1 MKLIRTIAVAALTVA
16 LGSCGGKDTLTGSGG
31 GGGGGGN
38 TIAGPAANVA
48 TIVAN
53 AGPTNTDVDT
63 IFTSVTI
70 CAPGSTT
77 NCQTI
82 DNIEVDTGSSGL
94 RVLASVLTVV
104 LPVTHDLN
112 NNSYGECAQFVDG
125 YSWGPLALADV
136 TISGESAASL
146 PIQVIGDTNFAA
158 VPAPCAATSN
168 NSEDTV
174 MTFGANGILGVGTTA
189 TDCGTNCESNI
200 SNGFYYACPAAANCG
215 QSSIPL
221 ANQVQNPVFF
231 FATDNNGVIIE
242 LPAVAAG
249 GAASVTG
256 ALVFGIDTETNNAS
270 GSATVFAVSPSTGPD
285 GAGFL
290 PITANGA
297 TYSDGFL
304 DTGSNGYYFDDS
316 ALPSCS
322 DSSYTGFYCPS
333 STQSITAS
341 LAAYSASGSSSTTA
355 NVTISIANAETLLA
369 NYPAQTAFNDL
380 GGSFESSTATNASVS
395 FDMGLPFF
403 FGRNVYEAFE
413 GKSSSAG
420 AGPYVAF

>member
-1 MKLIRTIAVAALTVA
+1 MNLIRSIAVAALTAA
-16 LGSCGGKDTLTGSGG
+16 LGSCGGKSSLTGG
-31 GGGGGGN
+31 GGGGGGSGN
-38 TIAGPAANVA
+38 TIAGPGPNVA

-53 AGPTNTDVDT
+53 AGPANSDVDT

-94 RVLASVLTVV
+94 RILGSVLTV
-104 LPVTHDLN
+104 LLDITQDAQG
-112 NNSYGECAQFVDG
+112 NSYGECAQFVDG

-136 TISGESAASL
+136 TISGEKAASL
-146 PIQVIGDTNFAA
+146 PIQVIGDSHFAG

-168 NSEDTV
+168 NPQDTV
-174 MTFGANGILGVGTTA
+174 AQFGANGILGVATTA
-189 TDCGTNCESNI
+189 TDCGSSCASNI
-200 SNGFYYACPAAANCG
+200 QNGFYYACPGAANCG
-215 QSSIPL
+215 QSTIPL
-221 ANQVQNPVFF
+221 ASQVQNPVFL

-242 LPAVAAG
+242 LPAVASA
-249 GAASVTG
+249 GAASATG
-256 ALVFGIDTETNNAS
+256 ALVFGIDTQTNNGS

-290 PITANGA
+290 PITANG
-297 TYSDGFL
+297 TTFTDGFL

-316 ALPSCS
+316 ALPACTQ
-322 DSSYTGFYCPS
+322 SSYTGFYCPS
-333 STQSITAS
+333 STQSLTAS
-341 LAAYSASGSSSTTA
+341 LAAYSATGASSTTTS
-355 NVTISIANAETLLA
+355 VTISIANAENLLA
-369 NYPAQTAFNDL
+369 TYPALTAFNDL
-380 GGSFESSTATNASVS
+380 AGSFQSSNAVNANIT

-420 AGPYVAF
+420 TGPYVAF

>member
-1 MKLIRTIAVAALTVA
+1 MNLIRSIAVATLAVV

-31 GGGGGGN
+31 GGSGN
-38 TIAGPAANVA
+38 KIAGAGSNVA

-53 AGPTNTDVDT
+53 GGPTSADVNT

-94 RVLASVLTVV
+94 RILSSVLTVV
-104 LPVTHDLN
+104 LPVTHDVN

-136 TISGESAASL
+136 TISGESATSL
-146 PIQVIGDTNFAA
+146 PIQVIGDSSFAG

-168 NSEDTV
+168 NAEDTV
-174 MTFGANGILGVGTTA
+174 AAFGANGILGIGTTQA
-189 TDCGTNCESNI
+189 DCGSGCSANI
-200 SNGFYYACPAAANCG
+200 ENGFYYACPAAANCA

-231 FATDNNGVIIE
+231 FGTDNNGVIIE
-242 LPAVAAG
+242 LPAVPSAG
-249 GAASVTG
+249 ASSVTG

-270 GSATVFAVSPSTGPD
+270 GSATVFAVSPSTSND

-290 PITANGA
+290 PIVANG
-297 TYSDGFL
+297 TTFTDGFL

-316 ALPSCS
+316 ALASCTS
-322 DSSYTGFYCPS
+322 SSYTGFYCPS
-333 STQSITAS
+333 STQTFTAS
-341 LAAYSASGSSSTTA
+341 LAAYSATGSSSTTT
-355 NVTISIANAETLLA
+355 NVTISIADAETLLA
-369 NYPAQTAFNDL
+369 NFPAETAFNNL
-380 GGSFESSTATNASVS
+380 GGTFQSSTATNANVT
-395 FDMGLPFF
+395 FDLGLPFF
-403 FGRNVYEAFE
+403 FGRNIYEAFE
-413 GKSSSAG
+413 GKSTSAA